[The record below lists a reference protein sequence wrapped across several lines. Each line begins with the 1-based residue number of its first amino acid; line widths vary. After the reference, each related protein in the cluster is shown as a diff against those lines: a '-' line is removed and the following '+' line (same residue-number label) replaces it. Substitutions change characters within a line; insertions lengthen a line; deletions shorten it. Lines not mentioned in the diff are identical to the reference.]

1 MSSGRSELSV
11 YVVYIY
17 IYTVRRRVSECAC
30 VLQSL
35 EYFTSCVRVSSC
47 ALLLCVCVCERERER
62 ERFMAVNASSVLP
75 SELIDKSVGSSVW
88 VISKQDREFVG
99 TLTGFD
105 VYVNM
110 LLEDVT
116 E

>member
-1 MSSGRSELSV
+1 M
-11 YVVYIY
+11 
-17 IYTVRRRVSECAC
+17 
-30 VLQSL
+30 
-35 EYFTSCVRVSSC
+35 
-47 ALLLCVCVCERERER
+47 CVCVTVSGVLHELRESEFLRVVAVCVCVRERERERER

>member
-1 MSSGRSELSV
+1 MAMSGGGGGGGGNN
-11 YVVYIY
+11 
-17 IYTVRRRVSECAC
+17 
-30 VLQSL
+30 
-35 EYFTSCVRVSSC
+35 
-47 ALLLCVCVCERERER
+47 
-62 ERFMAVNASSVLP
+62 MSSVLP
-75 SELIDKSVGSSVW
+75 SELIDKSVGGSVW

-110 LLEDVT
+110 VLEDVT

>member
-1 MSSGRSELSV
+1 
-11 YVVYIY
+11 
-17 IYTVRRRVSECAC
+17 
-30 VLQSL
+30 
-35 EYFTSCVRVSSC
+35 
-47 ALLLCVCVCERERER
+47 
-62 ERFMAVNASSVLP
+62 MAQYAAVPPPQNASAAPVNLSTVLP

-88 VISKQDREFVG
+88 IITKQDREFVG

-110 LLEDVT
+110 VLDNVT

>member
-1 MSSGRSELSV
+1 M
-11 YVVYIY
+11 
-17 IYTVRRRVSECAC
+17 
-30 VLQSL
+30 
-35 EYFTSCVRVSSC
+35 
-47 ALLLCVCVCERERER
+47 CVCERERER

>member
-30 VLQSL
+30 VLRSL

-47 ALLLCVCVCERERER
+47 ALLLCVCVCVRERERER
-62 ERFMAVNASSVLP
+62 EIHGGECIERVAKRAH
-75 SELIDKSVGSSVW
+75 
-88 VISKQDREFVG
+88 R
-99 TLTGFD
+99 
-105 VYVNM
+105 
-110 LLEDVT
+110 
-116 E
+116 

>member
-1 MSSGRSELSV
+1 
-11 YVVYIY
+11 
-17 IYTVRRRVSECAC
+17 
-30 VLQSL
+30 
-35 EYFTSCVRVSSC
+35 
-47 ALLLCVCVCERERER
+47 
-62 ERFMAVNASSVLP
+62 MAVNASSVLP